1 MNRAPNAEDARRATR
16 LTVAFMLLILMATT
30 ILADNPKPHQLAP
43 VPIQQVVIQDEF
55 WSPKLKTWRKVTLP
69 DCLAKFEKDGALIN
83 FDKIRDGTGGE
94 HGGPPWYDGLIYEM
108 IRGGADFLASQRD
121 AVLEARLDSYIER
134 IAAAAAKDPDGY
146 LNTYT
151 QLKEPGHRWGLNG
164 GDDNHQHDVYNAGA
178 MVEAAVHYFRA
189 TGKTGLLQ
197 VATRLANHLAD
208 VMGPP
213 PKQNVVPGHSL
224 GEEAMV
230 KLYLLFREKPDL
242 KAQMPVSVD
251 EPRYLKLAE
260 FWIENRGNHEG
271 RKSYGPYGQDHQRV
285 LQQETIEGHAVRAT
299 LLGAGLVA
307 TANVNG
313 REDYLT
319 AARRLWENMVQ
330 RRMYVIGGL
339 GAVAGHEGFGP
350 DYVLPNN
357 GYLETC
363 AAIGAGF
370 FHHNLNLALAD
381 ARYAD
386 ELERALYNAILPG
399 VSFQGNTYFYENPLE
414 AGPKR
419 VRWAWHGC
427 PCCPPMFLKI
437 MGALPGYIYAQE
449 PGAVYV
455 NLFVGSR
462 ANLSINGVK
471 VALQQATR
479 YPWDGEVKLTVE
491 PDHEIEFALNL
502 RLPAW
507 CSEPKVRVNGKSLAG
522 FEKVRGYACL
532 RRQWQPG
539 DVAELSLPMPV
550 QRLKAHPKIEAD
562 IGRVALQRGPLIYCL
577 EAADNGGQV
586 RNLVISPEAQLSAQ
600 HRADLLGGVT
610 VITGQALAWHRAAW
624 PESLYLPSTSVPGVT
639 PIEFTAI
646 PYFANA
652 NRQPGEMRVWI
663 AETTPQADPL
673 PLPTLASCAIP
684 SASHC
689 WQNDTL
695 SALNDQIEP
704 AASDDL
710 KIPRFTWW
718 NHRGTKE
725 WVQYDFE
732 HPTKIS
738 AVEVYW
744 WDERRINA
752 HCRVPQSWRLLYQSG
767 DAWKPV
773 IGAAACGV
781 EMDRFN
787 RFPFDP
793 VETKALRLEVEL
805 QPEWS
810 GGILEWRVE

>member
-1 MNRAPNAEDARRATR
+1 MKRLLNIVILLTAVASSAFAEDA
-16 LTVAFMLLILMATT
+16 
-30 ILADNPKPHQLAP
+30 KPHQLSP
-43 VPIQQVVIQDEF
+43 VPIQQVVIEDEF
-55 WSPKLKTWRKVTLP
+55 WSRKLKAWRDVTIP
-69 DCLAKFEKDGALIN
+69 DCFAKFEKDGALTN
-83 FDKIRDGTGGE
+83 FDKVRDGTAGK

-108 IRGGADFLASQRD
+108 IRGCADFLAAQRD
-121 AVLEARLDSYIER
+121 AELEKRLDDYVER
-134 IAAAAAKDPDGY
+134 IVAAQAKDPDGY

-151 QLKEPGHRWGLNG
+151 QMERPTHHWGLNG
-164 GDDNHQHDVYNAGA
+164 GDDNWQHDVYNAGA
-178 MVEAAVHYFRA
+178 LVEAAVHYYRA
-189 TGKTGLLQ
+189 TGKTRLLQ
-197 VATRLANHLAD
+197 VAAKLANHMSD

-213 PKQNVVPGHSL
+213 PKKNVVPGHSL

-230 KLYLLFREKPDL
+230 KLYLLFREKPEL
-242 KAQMPVSVD
+242 KSQMPVPVD
-251 EPRYLKLAE
+251 EQQYLKLAE
-260 FWIENRGNHEG
+260 FWIENRGNHDG
-271 RKSYGPYGQDHQRV
+271 RKSYGPYGQDHKPV
-285 LQQETIEGHAVRAT
+285 MEQETIEGHAVRAT
-299 LLGAGLVA
+299 LLCAGLVA
-307 TANVNG
+307 AANVNG

-319 AARRLWENMVQ
+319 AARRLWENMVD

-370 FHHNLNLALAD
+370 FHHNMNLALGD
-381 ARYAD
+381 ARYTD
-386 ELERALYNAILPG
+386 ELERVLYNAVLPG
-399 VSFQGNTYFYENPLE
+399 VSLQGNTYFYENPLE

-419 VRWAWHGC
+419 TRWAWHGC

-462 ANLSINGVK
+462 ANLTVNDTK
-471 VALQQATR
+471 VALRQTTR

-491 PDHEIEFALNL
+491 PEREKEFAINL

-507 CSEPKVRVNGKSLAG
+507 CIDPKLQLNGKPLAT
-522 FEKVRGYACL
+522 FEKVRGYARL
-532 RRQWQPG
+532 QRNWQRG
-539 DVAELSLPMPV
+539 DVVELSLPMPV

-562 IGRVALQRGPLIYCL
+562 IGRVALQRGPLVYCL
-577 EAADNGGQV
+577 EAVDNSDHV
-586 RNLVISPEAQLSAQ
+586 RNLIIPPDGPLTSQ

-610 VITGQALAWHRAAW
+610 VIQGPALATHRAAW
-624 PESLYLPSTSVPGVT
+624 PDQLYLPFARVPGVT
-639 PIEFTAI
+639 NTPFTAI

-652 NRQPGEMRVWI
+652 NRQPGEMQVWI
-663 AETTPQADPL
+663 AETAQQADPL
-673 PLPTLASCAIP
+673 PSPTVATRAKS

-689 WQNDTL
+689 WGNDTV

-704 AASDDL
+704 TASDDT

-718 NHRGTKE
+718 DYRGTKE
-725 WVQYDFE
+725 WVQYDFDQ
-732 HPTKIS
+732 PTKVS

-752 HCRVPQSWRLLYQSG
+752 HCRVPQSWRLLYQVG
-767 DAWKPV
+767 GKWKPV
-773 IGAAACGV
+773 SGASAYGA

-787 RFPFDP
+787 RVTFDA
-793 VETKALRLEVEL
+793 VETKALRLEVQL
-805 QPEWS
+805 QPDWS
-810 GGILEWRVE
+810 AGILEWKVD

>member
-30 ILADNPKPHQLAP
+30 TLADNPKPHQLAP

-55 WSPKLKTWRKVTLP
+55 W
-69 DCLAKFEKDGALIN
+69 
-83 FDKIRDGTGGE
+83 
-94 HGGPPWYDGLIYEM
+94 
-108 IRGGADFLASQRD
+108 
-121 AVLEARLDSYIER
+121 
-134 IAAAAAKDPDGY
+134 
-146 LNTYT
+146 
-151 QLKEPGHRWGLNG
+151 
-164 GDDNHQHDVYNAGA
+164 
-178 MVEAAVHYFRA
+178 
-189 TGKTGLLQ
+189 
-197 VATRLANHLAD
+197 
-208 VMGPP
+208 
-213 PKQNVVPGHSL
+213 
-224 GEEAMV
+224 
-230 KLYLLFREKPDL
+230 
-242 KAQMPVSVD
+242 
-251 EPRYLKLAE
+251 
-260 FWIENRGNHEG
+260 IENRGNHEG
-271 RKSYGPYGQDHQRV
+271 RKSYGPYGQDHQPV

-313 REDYLT
+313 REAYLT

-363 AAIGAGF
+363 AAIGA
-370 FHHNLNLALAD
+370 
-381 ARYAD
+381 
-386 ELERALYNAILPG
+386 
-399 VSFQGNTYFYENPLE
+399 
-414 AGPKR
+414 
-419 VRWAWHGC
+419 
-427 PCCPPMFLKI
+427 
-437 MGALPGYIYAQE
+437 
-449 PGAVYV
+449 
-455 NLFVGSR
+455 
-462 ANLSINGVK
+462 
-471 VALQQATR
+471 
-479 YPWDGEVKLTVE
+479 EVKLTVE

-539 DVAELSLPMPV
+539 DVAELSLPM

-652 NRQPGEMRVWI
+652 NRQPGEMRVWM

-673 PLPTLASCAIP
+673 P
-684 SASHC
+684 
-689 WQNDTL
+689 
-695 SALNDQIEP
+695 
-704 AASDDL
+704 
-710 KIPRFTWW
+710 
-718 NHRGTKE
+718 
-725 WVQYDFE
+725 
-732 HPTKIS
+732 
-738 AVEVYW
+738 
-744 WDERRINA
+744 
-752 HCRVPQSWRLLYQSG
+752 
-767 DAWKPV
+767 
-773 IGAAACGV
+773 
-781 EMDRFN
+781 
-787 RFPFDP
+787 
-793 VETKALRLEVEL
+793 
-805 QPEWS
+805 
-810 GGILEWRVE
+810 

>member
-1 MNRAPNAEDARRATR
+1 
-16 LTVAFMLLILMATT
+16 MLLILMATST
-30 ILADNPKPHQLAP
+30 LADNPKPHQLAP

-83 FDKIRDGTGGE
+83 FDKIRDGAGGE

-197 VATRLANHLAD
+197 VATRLANHMAD

-230 KLYLLFREKPDL
+230 KLYLLFREKPEL

-271 RKSYGPYGQDHQRV
+271 RKSYGPYGQDHQPV

-399 VSFQGNTYFYENPLE
+399 VSFQGNTYSYENPLE

-471 VALQQATR
+471 
-479 YPWDGEVKLTVE
+479 G
-491 PDHEIEFALNL
+491 
-502 RLPAW
+502 
-507 CSEPKVRVNGKSLAG
+507 
-522 FEKVRGYACL
+522 
-532 RRQWQPG
+532 
-539 DVAELSLPMPV
+539 
-550 QRLKAHPKIEAD
+550 
-562 IGRVALQRGPLIYCL
+562 L

-718 NHRGTKE
+718 NHRGTQE

-732 HPTKIS
+732 HPTKVS

-793 VETKALRLEVEL
+793 VATKALRLEVEL